1 MGRPFSKLLPHWLIS
16 RSWAKNSLSTDR
28 EKGGLGTSWSNTQ
41 GDKSRCH
48 HYLSYIRKLY
58 IVEIWKCRPPYHF
71 IVCFFLLWKSHGWFY
86 PSYST
91 YSSAWATFSVL
102 NEPTMLCELRICV
115 TSGYMQICFEELD
128 ETFCL
133 CWDNTNF
140 KLYLISTNPRCPL
153 SHCKVSASSKWISFG
168 FDWKTPPEPAAIHD
182 PNLELALI

>member
-1 MGRPFSKLLPHWLIS
+1 MPPLSFLYSGTLYCWDLTMPSSIPFHCL
-16 RSWAKNSLSTDR
+16 
-28 EKGGLGTSWSNTQ
+28 
-41 GDKSRCH
+41 
-48 HYLSYIRKLY
+48 
-58 IVEIWKCRPPYHF
+58 
-71 IVCFFLLWKSHGWFY
+71 FFLLWKSHGWFY

-133 CWDNTNF
+133 CWDNSNF

-153 SHCKVSASSKWISFG
+153 SHCKVSAFSKWISFG

-182 PNLELALI
+182 PNLKLALIKICNSIWEGDICRNIPYLVLPQNNDNL